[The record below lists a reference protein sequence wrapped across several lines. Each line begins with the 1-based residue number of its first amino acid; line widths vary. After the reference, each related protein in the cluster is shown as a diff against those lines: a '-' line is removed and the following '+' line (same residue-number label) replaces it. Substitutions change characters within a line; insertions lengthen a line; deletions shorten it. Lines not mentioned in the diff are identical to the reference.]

1 VPLAKRLRRS
11 WSSARETV
19 LPLAVLV
26 LLFGFW
32 EAAVHVMT
40 IPVYILPAPSKI
52 VVGLWAMRGA
62 VAMHAM
68 ATVSTILLGFALAI
82 VVALPLAAYITVS
95 SFGRTAIYP
104 LLILSQSI
112 PKVALAPIL
121 VVMLGTNSMPKII
134 IAMLVAF
141 FPLVVSTAT
150 GLSAVPKELL
160 ELGRSLQATKTREL
174 LRIRMPFAVPFIF
187 SGLKMA
193 ITLSVIGAV
202 VGEFVAADKGLGY
215 LMTSSLAF
223 FNTPV
228 GFGAIVVLSLIAIV
242 LFQLVVLVER
252 IFFPWSQRMLH

>member
-1 VPLAKRLRRS
+1 M
-11 WSSARETV
+11 
-19 LPLAVLV
+19 LPLAVLIV
-26 LLFGFW
+26 LFAVW
-32 EAAVHVMT
+32 EASVRLLA
-40 IPVYILPAPSKI
+40 IPVYILPAPSRI
-52 VVGLWAMRGA
+52 LAATWDVRGA
-62 VAMHAM
+62 VLMHGM
-68 ATVSTILLGFALAI
+68 ATLWTVLAGFALAI

-95 SFGRTAIYP
+95 SFGRAAIYP
-104 LLILSQSI
+104 LIILSQSI

-121 VVMLGTNSMPKII
+121 VVMLGTNILPKII
-134 IAMLVAF
+134 VTMLVAF

-160 ELGRSLQATKTREL
+160 ELGRSLRASRMKEL

-228 GFGAIVVLSLIAIV
+228 GFGAIVTLSLMAML
-242 LFQLVVLVER
+242 LFQVVALTER
-252 IFFPWSQRMLH
+252 IFFPWSLRMVH